1 MEQSGFSFWRN
12 AKVSHKLTAISV
24 GYIIFIA
31 VIVYVTV
38 AGINQQRL
46 DATIV
51 DLAGR
56 QRMLTQ
62 RYAKEVLLTSLG
74 NSADYARTLKV
85 FDETLESLVL
95 GGPAVE
101 DLTTGRTVVLPPAEA
116 YANAEARLMT
126 QRALSA
132 KLKAATEAFLR
143 TTAIDPTR
151 PDKLAEVLR
160 TQEALVLDAN
170 ELTKMFSR
178 GSEAKL
184 QAVINWQIVMAVI
197 AAALGIATSWLIARW
212 IANPLSVCAGM
223 AERIAAGDL
232 NLPKLPVQSRD
243 ETGKLAA
250 AFDDMLESLR
260 EIAGQSRAVTENL
273 NSAAAEIL
281 ATTQQQ
287 ASATKEQAAAVQQIT
302 STVEEI
308 SQSSAQVSDRSRVVA
323 SAAQAMAMSGG
334 AGMEAVRHTSRA
346 MESIREQAE
355 SVAEN
360 VVALSEKT
368 QAIGEIIAT
377 VNDIAEQSNLVALN
391 AAIEAADAREGG
403 RRFAVVANEIKNLA
417 DQAKEATGQVRSI
430 LEEIQKGINTS
441 VMLTEEA
448 VKRVEAGRE
457 KTQLAEQTIRKM
469 SENIQEN
476 VSAFQQI
483 VSATNQQQIGLEQ
496 VTQALHEIR
505 TASQQTA
512 SSTRQLEEAAGNVT
526 TLAQQLRKVV
536 EKYRL

>member
-1 MEQSGFSFWRN
+1 MQQTGFLFWRN
-12 AKVSHKLTAISV
+12 AKVSHKLAFISI
-24 GYIIFIA
+24 GFTLIIGA
-31 VIVYVTV
+31 IVYFTV
-38 AGINQQRL
+38 DGIREQKG
-46 DATIV
+46 DAVVI

-62 RYAKEVLLTSLG
+62 KYVKEVVLASQG
-74 NSADYARTLKV
+74 HSADFKTTLKL
-85 FDETLESLVL
+85 FDETLEALVL
-95 GGPAVE
+95 GGAAVE
-101 DLTTGRTVVLPPAEA
+101 DLTTGRTVMLARARNP
-116 YANAEARLMT
+116 NAEARLIN
-126 QRALSA
+126 QRGLSVR
-132 KLKAATEAFLR
+132 LKQATDVFLQ
-143 TTAIDPTR
+143 TTAADPSR
-151 PDKLAEVLR
+151 LDRLRDVLQ
-160 TQEALVLDAN
+160 TQEALIQDAN

-178 GSEAKL
+178 GAEAKL
-184 QAVINWQIVMAVI
+184 QAMIEWEVLLAI
-197 AAALGIATSWLIARW
+197 AAAVLGLITSWAIARS
-212 IANPLSVCAGM
+212 IARPLSACADM
-223 AERIAAGDL
+223 AQRIAAGDL
-232 NLPKLPVQSRD
+232 NLQKLPVVSLD
-243 ETGKLAA
+243 ETGKLAM

-260 EIAGQSRAVTENL
+260 EIASQSRSVTENL

-308 SQSSAQVSDRSRVVA
+308 SQSSAQVSDRSKVVA
-323 SAAQAMAMSGG
+323 AAAQAMSMSGG
-334 AGMEAVRHTSRA
+334 AGLEAVRHTSRA
-346 MESIREQAE
+346 MDSIREQAE
-355 SVAEN
+355 SVADN

-391 AAIEAADAREGG
+391 AAIEAADAREDG
-403 RRFAVVANEIKNLA
+403 RRFAVVAQEIKNLA

-448 VKRVEAGRE
+448 VKRVETGRE

-469 SENIQEN
+469 ADNIQDN

-512 SSTRQLEEAAGNVT
+512 SSTRQLDEAASNVT
-526 TLAQQLRKVV
+526 TLGQQLRKVV

>member
-1 MEQSGFSFWRN
+1 MQQSGFMFWRN
-12 AKVSHKLTAISV
+12 AKVSQKLAFISIGFTV
-24 GYIIFIA
+24 MIGA
-31 VIVYVTV
+31 VVYFTV
-38 AGINQQRL
+38 DGIREQKG
-46 DATIV
+46 DALIV

-56 QRMLTQ
+56 QRMLTHK
-62 RYAKEVLLTSLG
+62 YVKEVILTSQG
-74 NSADYARTLKV
+74 EAAEYRATLKL
-85 FDETLESLVL
+85 FDETLEALVL
-95 GGPAVE
+95 GGQATE
-101 DLTTGRTVVLPPAEA
+101 DMVTGRAVDLPPAGGD
-116 YANAEARLMT
+116 NAEARLIN
-126 QRALSA
+126 QRSLSA
-132 KLKAATEAFLR
+132 KLKQATEAFLQ
-143 TTAIDPTR
+143 TTAIDPSR
-151 PDKLAEVLR
+151 PDRLR
-160 TQEALVLDAN
+160 DLLRLQDTLVQEAN
-170 ELTKMFSR
+170 ELTKLFSR
-178 GSEAKL
+178 ASEAKL
-184 QAVINWQIVMAVI
+184 QRMIELEIALAI
-197 AAALGIATSWLIARW
+197 AAGVLGLLTSWAIARW
-212 IANPLSVCAGM
+212 IARPLAQCAEM
-223 AERIAAGDL
+223 AQSIAAGDL
-232 NLPKLPVQSRD
+232 NLEKLPVTSRD
-243 ETGKLAA
+243 ETGKLSM

-260 EIAGQSRAVTENL
+260 QIASQSRSVTENL

-308 SQSSAQVSDRSRVVA
+308 SQSSAQVSDRSKVVA
-323 SAAQAMAMSGG
+323 TAAQSMSMQGG
-334 AGMEAVRHTSRA
+334 AGLEAMRHTSRA

-355 SVAEN
+355 NVAEN

-391 AAIEAADAREGG
+391 AAIEAADAGEDG
-403 RRFAVVANEIKNLA
+403 RRFAVVAQEIKNLA

-457 KTQLAEQTIRKM
+457 KTQVAEQTIRKM
-469 SENIQEN
+469 AENIQEN

-512 SSTRQLEEAAGNVT
+512 SSTRQLEEAASNVT
-526 TLAQQLRKVV
+526 TLGQQLRKVV

>member
-1 MEQSGFSFWRN
+1 MQQTGFLFWRN
-12 AKVSHKLTAISV
+12 AKVSHKLAFISI
-24 GYIIFIA
+24 GFTLIIGA
-31 VIVYVTV
+31 IVYFTV
-38 AGINQQRL
+38 DGIREQKG
-46 DATIV
+46 DAVVI

-62 RYAKEVLLTSLG
+62 KYVKEVVLASQG
-74 NSADYARTLKV
+74 HSADFKTTLKL
-85 FDETLESLVL
+85 FDETLEALVL
-95 GGPAVE
+95 GGAAVE
-101 DLTTGRTVVLPPAEA
+101 DLTTGRTVMLARARNP
-116 YANAEARLMT
+116 NAEARLIN
-126 QRALSA
+126 QRGLSVR
-132 KLKAATEAFLR
+132 LKQATDVFLQTPAADPSRLDRLR
-143 TTAIDPTR
+143 D
-151 PDKLAEVLR
+151 VLQ
-160 TQEALVLDAN
+160 TQEALIQDAN

-178 GSEAKL
+178 GAEAKL
-184 QAVINWQIVMAVI
+184 QAMIEWEVLLAI
-197 AAALGIATSWLIARW
+197 AAAVLGLITSWAIARS
-212 IANPLSVCAGM
+212 IARPLSACADM
-223 AERIAAGDL
+223 AQRIAAGDL
-232 NLPKLPVQSRD
+232 NLQKLPVVSLD
-243 ETGKLAA
+243 ETGKLAM

-260 EIAGQSRAVTENL
+260 EIASQSRSVTENL

-308 SQSSAQVSDRSRVVA
+308 SQSSAQVSDRSKVVA
-323 SAAQAMAMSGG
+323 AAAQAMSMSGG
-334 AGMEAVRHTSRA
+334 AGLEAVRHTSRA
-346 MESIREQAE
+346 MDSIREQAE
-355 SVAEN
+355 SVADN

-391 AAIEAADAREGG
+391 AAIEAADAREDG
-403 RRFAVVANEIKNLA
+403 RRFAVVAQEIKNLA

-448 VKRVEAGRE
+448 VKRVETGRE

-469 SENIQEN
+469 ADNIQDN

-512 SSTRQLEEAAGNVT
+512 SSTSQLEEAASNVT
-526 TLAQQLRKVV
+526 TLGQQLRKVV

>member
-1 MEQSGFSFWRN
+1 MQQSGFLKWRN
-12 AKVSHKLTAISV
+12 WKVSSKLLFISL
-24 GYIIFIA
+24 GYQAMIW
-31 VIVYVTV
+31 
-38 AGINQQRL
+38 
-46 DATIV
+46 TIV
-51 DLAGR
+51 GLTVMGNRQQAYDTEIIDLAGR
-56 QRMLTQ
+56 QRMLSE
-62 RYAKEVLLTSLG
+62 RYLKEVLQTLQGLPG
-74 NSADYARTLKV
+74 DYRATLKV
-85 FDETLESLVL
+85 FDETLESLVH
-95 GGPAVE
+95 GGGVVADMATGRVIQLPKADLADLDAAVQQQRQLSAQLKTDTQALFDIKPGDPARADKLRQLHQTQMV
-101 DLTTGRTVVLPPAEA
+101 LTTESNHLVR
-116 YANAEARLMT
+116 RLT
-126 QRALSA
+126 EGAQDKVRVILVWEGALS
-132 KLKAATEAFLR
+132 
-143 TTAIDPTR
+143 
-151 PDKLAEVLR
+151 
-160 TQEALVLDAN
+160 
-170 ELTKMFSR
+170 
-178 GSEAKL
+178 
-184 QAVINWQIVMAVI
+184 I
-197 AAALGIATSWLIARW
+197 AALLLGMLTAWAVARW
-212 IANPLSVCAGM
+212 IARPLSVCADM
-223 AERIAAGDL
+223 AQRIAGGDL
-232 NLPKLPVQSRD
+232 NLQKLPVLSTD
-243 ETGKLAA
+243 ETGKLALS
-250 AFDDMLESLR
+250 FDDMLESLR
-260 EIAGQSRAVTENL
+260 EIAIQSRSVTENL

-308 SQSSAQVSDRSRVVA
+308 SQSSAQVSDRSKVVA
-323 SAAQAMAMSGG
+323 TAAQAMAVQGSGG
-334 AGMEAVRHTSRA
+334 LEAVRHTSRA
-346 MESIREQAE
+346 MDSIREQAE

-391 AAIEAADAREGG
+391 AAIEAADAREEG

-457 KTQLAEQTIRKM
+457 KTQMAEQTIRKM
-469 SENIQEN
+469 AENIQEN

-496 VTQALHEIR
+496 VTHALHEIR
-505 TASQQTA
+505 STSTQTA

-526 TLAQQLRKVV
+526 TLAVQLRKVM

>member
-1 MEQSGFSFWRN
+1 MQQSGFWKWRN
-12 AKVSHKLTAISV
+12 WRVSTKLLFISLGYQAIIWLIV
-24 GYIIFIA
+24 GLTVVA
-31 VIVYVTV
+31 NRQDLHDNEVI
-38 AGINQQRL
+38 
-46 DATIV
+46 

-56 QRMLTQ
+56 QRMLSERYVKELLMTQ
-62 RYAKEVLLTSLG
+62 QGMTG
-74 NSADYARTLKV
+74 DYRATLKL
-85 FDETLESLVL
+85 FDDTLEALAN
-95 GGPAVE
+95 GGPAVI
-101 DLTTGRTVVLPPAEA
+101 DLATGRTITLNRNEVPDIEPLVAQQKQLSAQIKADTQALLELKPTDPQRLDKLRQVQQTASALTTEA
-116 YANAEARLMT
+116 ARLV
-126 QRALSA
+126 RRLSEGADEKIALVIRAEWALS
-132 KLKAATEAFLR
+132 L
-143 TTAIDPTR
+143 
-151 PDKLAEVLR
+151 
-160 TQEALVLDAN
+160 
-170 ELTKMFSR
+170 
-178 GSEAKL
+178 
-184 QAVINWQIVMAVI
+184 
-197 AAALGIATSWLIARW
+197 AALLLGGLTAWAVARW
-212 IANPLSVCAGM
+212 IARPLGLCADM
-223 AERIAAGDL
+223 AQRIAAGDL
-232 NLPKLPVQSRD
+232 NLQKLPVLSSD
-243 ETGKLAA
+243 ETGKLAMS
-250 AFDDMLESLR
+250 FDDMLESLR
-260 EIAGQSRAVTENL
+260 DIAIQSRAVTENL

-308 SQSSAQVSDRSRVVA
+308 SQSSAQVSDRAKVVA
-323 SAAQAMAMSGG
+323 TAAQSMAVQGSGG
-334 AGMEAVRHTSRA
+334 LESVRHTSRA
-346 MESIREQAE
+346 MDLIREQAE

-391 AAIEAADAREGG
+391 AAIEAADAREDG

-457 KTQLAEQTIRKM
+457 KTQMAEQTIRKM
-469 SENIQEN
+469 ADNIQDN

-496 VTQALHEIR
+496 VTHALHEIR
-505 TASQQTA
+505 SASTQTA

-526 TLAQQLRKVV
+526 TLAVQLRKVM